1 MGVVPDDLA
10 TSQHEKLWGCV
21 ADTGFG
27 LDVVGHAFRLDDFD
41 FVDSM
46 LGILGE
52 KSFGLVVRSSADP
65 AHGAV
70 LEDDREGL
78 VEKTLEILRVSK

>member
-1 MGVVPDDLA
+1 MGDVPDDLA
-10 TSQHEKLWGCV
+10 TPQHKKLWGCV
-21 ADTGFG
+21 ADTGFF
-27 LDVVGHAFRLDDFD
+27 LDVVGHPPRLDDFD
-41 FVDSM
+41 FVDRL

-52 KSFGLVVRSSADP
+52 KSFGLVVRASADP

-78 VEKTLEILRVSK
+78 DKKTLEIFGVSK